1 MTETPHRLLVS
12 DLGEFGLIERWA
24 SLLGPAGADVIAGI
38 GDDAAVLRHQG
49 SELLLVTTDM
59 LVENVHFRLDL
70 ISPEQ
75 LGWKA
80 MAVNVSD
87 IAAMGGEPAFAF
99 VSIGMPA
106 HTPVSFADALYQGM
120 KQMAQSANFYIVGGD
135 TVGADKLVISIALT
149 GRVEEKFLA
158 LRSGAQPGDALVV
171 TGTLGDSAAGLRL
184 LLSGKAEA
192 RFQRCID
199 AHLTPQPRLPE
210 ARAAVAT
217 GAVHA
222 MIDLSDGLSGDLRHL
237 CAASGVGALL
247 SEEDL
252 PLSAETREAARL
264 LGVSPFELAL
274 SGGEDYELLMA
285 VDANRVDEVLKAVSS
300 VGRTHAARIGT
311 VQTAQNLLIR
321 RHSGETVP
329 LAVSSWD
336 HFANL

>member
-1 MTETPHRLLVS
+1 
-12 DLGEFGLIERWA
+12 
-24 SLLGPAGADVIAGI
+24 
-38 GDDAAVLRHQG
+38 
-49 SELLLVTTDM
+49 
-59 LVENVHFRLDL
+59 
-70 ISPEQ
+70 
-75 LGWKA
+75 
-80 MAVNVSD
+80 
-87 IAAMGGEPAFAF
+87 
-99 VSIGMPA
+99 
-106 HTPVSFADALYQGM
+106 
-120 KQMAQSANFYIVGGD
+120 
-135 TVGADKLVISIALT
+135 
-149 GRVEEKFLA
+149 
-158 LRSGAQPGDALVV
+158 
-171 TGTLGDSAAGLRL
+171 
-184 LLSGKAEA
+184 
-192 RFQRCID
+192 
-199 AHLTPQPRLPE
+199 
-210 ARAAVAT
+210 
-217 GAVHA
+217 

-336 HFANL
+336 HFANP

>member
-135 TVGADKLVISIALT
+135 TVGADKLVISVSLT

-217 GAVHA
+217 GAVRA

-237 CAASGVGALL
+237 CAASSVGALL

-264 LGVSPFELAL
+264 LGVSPFELAI

-285 VDANRVDEVLKAVSS
+285 VDANRADEVLKAVSS

-336 HFANL
+336 HFANP